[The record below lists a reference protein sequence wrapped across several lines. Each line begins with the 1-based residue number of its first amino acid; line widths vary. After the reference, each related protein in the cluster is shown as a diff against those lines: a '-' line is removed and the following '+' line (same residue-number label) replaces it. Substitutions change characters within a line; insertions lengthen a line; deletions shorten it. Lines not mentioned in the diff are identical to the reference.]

1 LPYRTICNFSG
12 VEAASLKLLC
22 NLLARKHFSQLGHGV
37 LLFSGPVSGFFAS
50 GTLIIELDSMLQI
63 AAAGLNLIF
72 GLPGGDGGACCKLL
86 E

>member
-1 LPYRTICNFSG
+1 MEFYFFSG
-12 VEAASLKLLC
+12 
-22 NLLARKHFSQLGHGV
+22 R
-37 LLFSGPVSGFFAS
+37 VSGFLAS
-50 GTLIIELDSMLQI
+50 GTLIIKLVPMLQI